1 MFTHFRNDVN
11 CAPMEELS
19 HLYTAEEAAK
29 YTPMTAFDILMTEL
43 NATSMAIPS
52 QKQATSE

>member
-11 CAPMEELS
+11 CAPLEELS
-19 HLYTAEEAAK
+19 HLYSAEQAAT
-29 YTPMTAFDILMTEL
+29 YPPMTAFEILMTEL

-52 QKQATSE
+52 QKATTE